1 MPAKTPVAAHQSL
14 TPWIISV
21 ALVCL
26 GVVAYCSSFPGPF
39 IFDDL
44 AAIRDNPDFGGASN
58 LQYSSTTLTA
68 RPVLWFSFK
77 VDYALAGQSVEAYHV
92 TNLLIHLTAGLLLF
106 GIVRRNLMRT
116 QTWGKRFVDS
126 APWLAGAVAAI
137 WLVHPLTT
145 AAVTYIVQRAET
157 LAAMF
162 YLLVIYC
169 LIRSADSGRAVVVW
183 SAGTIIACALGI
195 MTKETLAT
203 APLIALIYDRTFL
216 AGSFAAALKMRRWL
230 YAGLAA
236 TWGILAVVVIQGQG
250 RGNTIGFNLGISP
263 IQYALTQLG
272 VIAHYIRLVFWPR
285 GLVLTATDWPVARHW
300 NQVGAPGLLVALL
313 LVATLVAFWK
323 WPRLGFLLAWF
334 FLILAPSSSIV
345 PIVTEIEAD
354 HRAYLPLAGLVALG
368 VVGGWL
374 FAQRWHTT
382 RLLIALAPCVI
393 AILITL
399 TILRNNDYQTPTR
412 IWADNAAK
420 RPNAWSAWSGYGQVL
435 GVIALHCAPQS
446 QEQKLAAARA
456 VPVLRRA
463 FELSPDKY
471 LYLAALN
478 LSTMLE
484 TAGYEQ
490 ESERFDAQLIR
501 QFPDRSAEMHRRR
514 AEHRLD
520 RRDLDGARADFE
532 AAIAAD
538 PNDTEAHY
546 YLGMIMQATRDYK
559 SALAQYQRVLQL
571 QPHYRDVD
579 MRLWY
584 LQTPRN
590 GG

>member
-14 TPWIISV
+14 TPWTISV

-26 GVVAYCSSFPGPF
+26 GVVAYCSSFRGPF

-126 APWLAGAVAAI
+126 APWLAGAVAGI

-216 AGSFAAALKMRRWL
+216 AGSFAAALKTRRWL

-374 FAQRWHTT
+374 FAQRWHAT

-399 TILRNNDYQTPTR
+399 TILRNNDYQTPTL
-412 IWADNAAK
+412 IWADNVAK

-435 GVIALHCAPQS
+435 GVIALHCPPQS

-463 FELSPDKY
+463 FELSPGKY

-532 AAIAAD
+532 AAIAVD

-559 SALAQYQRVLQL
+559 GALAQYQRVLQL

-584 LQTPRN
+584 IQTPRN